1 MYKINDFSIKSDT
14 PVQTLRYYDSI
25 DLFKP
30 SYIDDFTNYRY
41 YTDEQLNT
49 IKVINNLK
57 EIGLSLSNIKLYL
70 ENKDVNILINQKNT
84 YNEKIKKIEEIIN
97 MKDEIKYEIIESDY
111 KKYVEVN
118 GTKSIK
124 TAMAIELKDNNAK
137 YYIINKNGEFFDDF
151 VIYNENKWL
160 TLNNSYFKDTYLINN
175 IFSFLK
181 RNGYDFVISYLPIN
195 FEELVKITEKEYNI
209 SKEIT
214 KQGNL
219 DFYKIIFN
227 L

>member
-1 MYKINDFSIKSDT
+1 MYKINGFSNKSNT
-14 PVQTLRYYDSI
+14 SVQTLRYYDSI

-30 SYIDDFTNYRY
+30 SYIDNFTNYRY

-49 IKVINNLK
+49 IKIINNLK
-57 EIGLSLSNIKLYL
+57 EIGLSLSDIKLYL

-97 MKDEIKYEIIESDY
+97 MKEEIKYEIVESDY

-137 YYIINKNGEFFDDF
+137 YYIINKNSEFFDDF

-160 TLNNSYFKDTYLINN
+160 TLNNNYFKDKDLINN

-181 RNGYDFVISYLPIN
+181 ENDYNYVISYLPIS
-195 FEELVKITEKEYNI
+195 FEELFKTIEKEYDI
-209 SKEIT
+209 SKGIT

-219 DFYKIIFN
+219 DFYKITFN

>member
-30 SYIDDFTNYRY
+30 SYIDNFTNYRY

-97 MKDEIKYEIIESDY
+97 MKDEIKYEIIENDY

-160 TLNNSYFKDTYLINN
+160 TLNNSYFKDTDLINN

-181 RNGYDFVISYLPIN
+181 KNGYDFVISYLPIS
-195 FEELVKITEKEYNI
+195 FEELVKTIEKEYNI
-209 SKEIT
+209 SKKIT
-214 KQGNL
+214 KQGNF
-219 DFYKIIFN
+219 DFYKITFN